1 VVVTET
7 TALAVPN
14 RTALVAAMLD
24 IADAAA
30 ALIRDI
36 VARAG
41 GAPGAVLKDDGSP
54 VTEADQA
61 ADALIRARLLALA
74 PGVPVVSEENAAS
87 HGLAP
92 PSRFWLVDPID
103 GTKEFIAGRP
113 EYTVNIALVDDGV
126 PVLGVVLAPA
136 TGDLYWVDETGGACC
151 RGELQP
157 AGGKFPIVVRTS
169 PAAGLTAAVSRSHRN
184 AATDA
189 FLAAQPIAAEITC
202 GSSLKFCIVARGD
215 ADISPRFGPTN
226 EWDTAAGDAIVRAAG
241 GSVRTLDGAPL
252 RYGKPR
258 FANPD
263 YVIRGR

>member
-1 VVVTET
+1 VVVTEAN
-7 TALAVPN
+7 ALAVPN
-14 RTALVAAMLD
+14 RAEVVAAMLD
-24 IADAAA
+24 IAEAAA
-30 ALIRDI
+30 ALIRDA

-41 GAPGAVLKDDGSP
+41 GAPGAVMKDDGSP

-61 ADALIRARLLALA
+61 ADALIRGRLLALM

-113 EYTVNIALVDDGV
+113 EYTVNIALVEHGV

-136 TGDLYWVDETGGACC
+136 TGDLYWVNENGQAWC
-151 RGELQP
+151 RGESQQAGPITVRAAP
-157 AGGKFPIVVRTS
+157 AE
-169 PAAGLTAAVSRSHRN
+169 GLTSAVSRSHRN

-189 FLAAQPIAAEITC
+189 FLAAQLIAAEITC

-241 GSVRTLDGAPL
+241 GTVTTLDGAAL
-252 RYGKPR
+252 RYGKPG